1 MKLKRIR
8 VENIRSYRDLDI
20 SFDNGVTVV
29 SGVNGSGKSSLL
41 EACFTGLF
49 GSRTLS
55 KEFVLSDLIR
65 KGATKASIVVDFD
78 NKGHEYNI
86 EQGYRVDAKTG
97 RASNNR
103 SVFKIDGEI
112 MVDQASQTYEA
123 VKALLKM
130 DEEAYTNCVYIRQGE
145 IDVLINAK
153 TKDRQ
158 RMIDD
163 LLQIGKLEEYRERA
177 SSARKGVGRHQRETD
192 ARIKDNVAD
201 IEHIESSNP
210 YQVLNTV
217 KTEMNG
223 IGTNISDLEAK
234 KERAREIVE
243 SISERISRYTET
255 LEQKRS
261 IDVEIKDFKSKIT
274 TTYGEME
281 RSRNLVSSGRQEIQ
295 QLEIA
300 NANLSA
306 KIKVS
311 NDADIENYITSMEK
325 EEVDARDAVSS
336 IVKKRELAQSGERSQ
351 NEFLL
356 NLNEQMKAASL
367 SIQNKEAKI
376 KSIQEDIERLSAD
389 ISKLDDDNTDR
400 SKEASELGFA
410 ADKLENID
418 DIAELLSL
426 KQKQLHGKEREK
438 AATLAELEKRVKKAR
453 ELLDKGLC
461 PTCGQD
467 LKGSKICEETAEDEE
482 QKTELLT
489 ELQGIRSEQADVEK
503 KVERVRNAKD
513 IAKRIAEND
522 HLIQIKR
529 KDIATDEKLIE
540 ENQRSIREGKEKE
553 SALKEKINEF
563 STSIGKI
570 REDIVSLGKD
580 EADRRDS
587 HKFVKEKLDVAR
599 KIRTNQLDIRKV
611 QTDIHRLQ
619 DGINNGL
626 EKIGLFEEQIKD
638 RKQRLEQLEKVLG
651 DVNIDKLQTERM
663 QYDSAYKGIVSELE
677 KLDLRKN
684 ELHKEV
690 GRVEG
695 DIKRLNELKQK
706 HIMLTNK
713 KEFLEAIYN
722 DAEELETMYM
732 RLRAE
737 LRAKNIDALDRLLNE
752 IFSFM
757 YTNNAYSHISL
768 DQDYNLTIYEKDGT
782 ALEPK
787 LLSGGERAIF
797 NLVLRCAI
805 YRLLSHSPGTTGSS
819 ELPPLILDEPTVF
832 LDRGHIH
839 QLIKLIDMMRD
850 IGVGQILIVS
860 HDESLID
867 SADHVFVVEKDPI
880 TNSSS
885 ISAK

>member
-1 MKLKRIR
+1 MKLKRVR
-8 VENIRSYRDLDI
+8 VENIRSYKDLDI
-20 SFDNGVTVV
+20 SFEDGVTVV

-65 KGATKASIVVDFD
+65 KGATKASILVDFD

-86 EQGYRVDAKTG
+86 EQGYKINPRTG
-97 RASNNR
+97 SASNNK
-103 SVFKIDGEI
+103 SVFKIDGDI

-130 DEEAYTNCVYIRQGE
+130 DEEAYKNCVYIRQGE
-145 IDVLINAK
+145 VDVLINAK

-177 SSARKGVGRHQRETD
+177 GSARKGVGRHQRETD

-201 IEHIESSNP
+201 IENIESSNP

-217 KTEMNG
+217 KTEMNETG
-223 IGTNISDLEAK
+223 AKITDFESK
-234 KERAREIVE
+234 KERARGIVE
-243 SISERISRYTET
+243 SIGEKISKYTET
-255 LEQKRS
+255 QEQKKA
-261 IDVEIKDFKSKIT
+261 IDLEIKGFKSKIT
-274 TTYGEME
+274 TTYSEIE
-281 RSRNLVSSGRQEIQ
+281 RSRNLVGSGRQEVQ
-295 QLEIA
+295 QLKSA
-300 NANLSA
+300 TADLS
-306 KIKVS
+306 KQINVPE
-311 NDADIENYITSMEK
+311 DADIEIYSVSIEK
-325 EEVDARDAVSS
+325 EEVSARDVVSS
-336 IVKKRELAQSGERSQ
+336 IVKKRELAQSSERSQ

-356 NLNEQMKAASL
+356 NLNEQVKTTSIA
-367 SIQNKEAKI
+367 IQNKEAKI
-376 KSIQEDIERLSAD
+376 KTIQEDIERLSAE
-389 ISKLDDDNTDR
+389 SRKLDDENANR
-400 SKEASELGFA
+400 SKEASELGFP
-410 ADKLENID
+410 ADKLENIE
-418 DIAELLSL
+418 DIAELLSM
-426 KQKQLHGKEREK
+426 KQKQLHGKERERS
-438 AATLAELEKRVKKAR
+438 ATLAELEKRVKKSK

-467 LKGSKICEETAEDEE
+467 LKGSKICEETAVDEE
-482 QKTELLT
+482 QKAEMLA
-489 ELQGIRSEQADVEK
+489 ELQSIRSEQAEVET
-503 KVERVRNAKD
+503 KVERVRKAKE
-513 IAKRIAEND
+513 IAKRIVEND
-522 HLIQIKR
+522 HLTQIKK
-529 KDIATDEKLIE
+529 KDIAANEKLIE
-540 ENQRSIREGKEKE
+540 ENHRTIREERKKESGLKEQITEVTISIR
-553 SALKEKINEF
+553 
-563 STSIGKI
+563 KI
-570 REDIVSLGKD
+570 REDIISLGKD
-580 EADRRDS
+580 ETAARDS
-587 HKFVKEKLDVAR
+587 HKVVKEKLDVAR
-599 KIRTNQLDIRKV
+599 NIRTNQLEISKV
-611 QTDIHRLQ
+611 QNDIQRLQ

-626 EKIGLFEEQIKD
+626 EKVGLFEEQIKD
-638 RKQRLEQLEKVLG
+638 RKQRLDHLEKVLG
-651 DVNIDKLQTERM
+651 DVNIDKLQTEKM
-663 QYDSAYKGIVSELE
+663 QYESAYKNIVSELE
-677 KLDLRKN
+677 RSNLRIK

-695 DIKRLNELKQK
+695 EIKRLNELKQK
-706 HIMLTNK
+706 HKLLTNK
-713 KEFLEAIYN
+713 KEFLAAVYN
-722 DAEELETMYM
+722 DAEELETMYI

-757 YTNNAYSHISL
+757 YTNNAYSHIKL
-768 DQDYNLTIYEKDGT
+768 DQEYNLTIYEKDGT

>member
-1 MKLKRIR
+1 MKLKRVRI
-8 VENIRSYRDLDI
+8 ENIRSYKDLDI
-20 SFDNGVTVV
+20 SFEDGVTVV

-65 KGATKASIVVDFD
+65 KGATKASILVDFD
-78 NKGHEYNI
+78 NSGHEYNI
-86 EQGYRVDAKTG
+86 EQGYKVNPKTG
-97 RASNNR
+97 SASNNR
-103 SVFKIDGEI
+103 SVFKIDGDI

-130 DEEAYTNCVYIRQGE
+130 DEEAYKNCVYIRQGE

-201 IEHIESSNP
+201 IEQIETLKP

-217 KTEMNG
+217 QTEMNETG
-223 IGTNISDLEAK
+223 AKISDLDTK
-234 KERAREIVE
+234 KERARGIVE
-243 SISERISRYTET
+243 SIEEKISKYTET
-255 LEQKRS
+255 QEQKKA
-261 IDVEIKDFKSKIT
+261 IDVEIKSFKSKIT
-274 TTYGEME
+274 ETYSEIE
-281 RSRNLVSSGRQEIQ
+281 RSRNIVSSGRQEVQ
-295 QLEIA
+295 QLKKSTA
-300 NANLSA
+300 DLS
-306 KIKVS
+306 KQIDMPE
-311 NDADIENYITSMEK
+311 DADIENYAAFIEK
-325 EEVDARDAVSS
+325 EEVSARDAVSS
-336 IVKKRELAQSGERSQ
+336 IIKKRELTQSNERSQ

-356 NLNEQMKAASL
+356 NLNEQVKTTSIA
-367 SIQNKEAKI
+367 IQNKEAKI
-376 KSIQEDIERLSAD
+376 KTIQEDIERLSVN
-389 ISKLDDDNTDR
+389 IRELDDESKNI
-400 SKEASELGFA
+400 SKEATELGFP

-438 AATLAELEKRVKKAR
+438 FATLAEIDKRVKKAK

-467 LKGSKICEETAEDEE
+467 LKGSKICEETAVDEE
-482 QKTELLT
+482 QKAGLLA
-489 ELQGIRSEQADVEK
+489 ELQSIRSEQADVEI
-503 KVERVRNAKD
+503 KVERVRNAKE
-513 IAKRIAEND
+513 IAKRMADND
-522 HLIQIKR
+522 HLSQIKK
-529 KDIATDEKLIE
+529 KDIAASEKLIE
-540 ENQRSIREGKEKE
+540 ENHKTIRDEKEKE
-553 SALKEKINEF
+553 SGLKEQINDV
-563 STSIGKI
+563 TIAIRKI
-570 REDIVSLGKD
+570 REDVVSLEKD
-580 EADRRDS
+580 ETAARDS
-587 HKFVKEKLDVAR
+587 HKVVKEKLDIAR
-599 KIRTNQLDIRKV
+599 KIRTNQLEVRKV
-611 QTDIHRLQ
+611 QSDMQRSQ

-626 EKIGLFEEQIKD
+626 EKVGLFEEQIKD
-638 RKQRLEQLEKVLG
+638 RKQRLDHFEEVLG
-651 DVNIDKLQTERM
+651 DVDIDKLRTERM
-663 QYDSAYKGIVSELE
+663 QYDSAYKGIISELE
-677 KLDLRKN
+677 KFNLRIK
-684 ELHKEV
+684 ELHKEI
-690 GRVEG
+690 GRIEG
-695 DIKRLNELKQK
+695 EIKRLDALKQK
-706 HIMLTNK
+706 HRMLTNK
-713 KEFLEAIYN
+713 KEFLAAVYN
-722 DAEELETMYM
+722 DAEDLETMYI

-757 YTNNAYSHISL
+757 YTNNAYSHIKL
-768 DQDYNLTIYEKDGT
+768 DQEYDLTIYEKDGT

-832 LDRGHIH
+832 LDRGHVH

>member
-1 MKLKRIR
+1 MKLKRVR
-8 VENIRSYRDLDI
+8 VENIRSYKDLDI
-20 SFDNGVTVV
+20 SFEDGVTVV

-65 KGATKASIVVDFD
+65 KGATKASILVDFD

-86 EQGYRVDAKTG
+86 EQGYKVNPKTG
-97 RASNNR
+97 SASNNR
-103 SVFKIDGEI
+103 SIFKIDGGI

-130 DEEAYTNCVYIRQGE
+130 DEEAYKNCVYIRQGE

-177 SSARKGVGRHQRETD
+177 GSARKGVGRHQRETD

-201 IEHIESSNP
+201 IENLESSNP

-217 KTEMNG
+217 KTEMNETG
-223 IGTNISDLEAK
+223 AKITDLEAK
-234 KERAREIVE
+234 KERARGIVE
-243 SISERISRYTET
+243 SIEEKISKYTET
-255 LEQKRS
+255 QEQKKA
-261 IDVEIKDFKSKIT
+261 IDLEIKGFKSKIT
-274 TTYGEME
+274 TTYSEIE
-281 RSRNLVSSGRQEIQ
+281 RSRNLVGSGRQEVQ
-295 QLEIA
+295 HLKSA
-300 NANLSA
+300 TADLS
-306 KIKVS
+306 KQINVPE
-311 NDADIENYITSMEK
+311 DADIENYSASIEK
-325 EEVDARDAVSS
+325 EEVSARDAVSS
-336 IVKKRELAQSGERSQ
+336 IVKKKELAQSSERSQ

-356 NLNEQMKAASL
+356 NLNEQVKTTSIA
-367 SIQNKEAKI
+367 IQNKEDKI
-376 KSIQEDIERLSAD
+376 KTIQEDIERLSAE
-389 ISKLDDDNTDR
+389 SRKLDDENTKR
-400 SKEASELGFA
+400 SKEASELGFS
-410 ADKLENID
+410 ADKLENIE
-418 DIAELLSL
+418 DIAELLSM
-426 KQKQLHGKEREK
+426 KQKQLHGKERERS
-438 AATLAELEKRVKKAR
+438 ATLAELEKRVKKAK

-467 LKGSKICEETAEDEE
+467 LKGSKICEETAVDEE
-482 QKTELLT
+482 QKAGMLAK
-489 ELQGIRSEQADVEK
+489 LQSIRSEQADVET
-503 KVERVRNAKD
+503 KVERVRKAKE
-513 IAKRIAEND
+513 IAKSIAEND
-522 HLIQIKR
+522 HLTQIKK
-529 KDIATDEKLIE
+529 KDIAANEKLIE
-540 ENQRSIREGKEKE
+540 ENHRTIREERKKESGLKEQITEVTISIR
-553 SALKEKINEF
+553 
-563 STSIGKI
+563 KI
-570 REDIVSLGKD
+570 REEIISLGKD
-580 EADRRDS
+580 EAAARDS
-587 HKFVKEKLDVAR
+587 HKVVKEKLDVAR
-599 KIRTNQLDIRKV
+599 KIRTNQLEIGKV
-611 QTDIHRLQ
+611 QTSMQRLQ

-626 EKIGLFEEQIKD
+626 EKVGLFEDQIKD
-638 RKQRLEQLEKVLG
+638 RKQRLGQLEKVLG
-651 DVNIDKLQTERM
+651 DVNIDKLQTEKM

-677 KLDLRKN
+677 RSNLRIK

-695 DIKRLNELKQK
+695 EIKRLNELQQK
-706 HIMLTNK
+706 HKLLTNK
-713 KEFLEAIYN
+713 KEFLAAVYN
-722 DAEELETMYM
+722 DAEELETMYI

-737 LRAKNIDALDRLLNE
+737 MRAKNIDALDRLLNE

-757 YTNNAYSHISL
+757 YTNNAYSHIKL
-768 DQDYNLTIYEKDGT
+768 DQEYNLTIYEKDGT

-832 LDRGHIH
+832 LDRGHVH